1 VTDHQDIAVLHW
13 QSTLLQT
20 IDAGL
25 VVLDHDYNVQIW
37 NAFMENHSGF
47 GYADVEGK
55 SIFELIQ
62 DVPEDW
68 LRRKLETVT
77 TLKSRAFSSWEQ
89 RPYLIRFDTY
99 RPITGVADCMYQNV
113 TFLPIMALN
122 GMVEQIGIIIYDM
135 TDVAVSKQ
143 AFTRA
148 NEELAKLSRTDRLT
162 GLANRGFWEECM
174 VQEFKRAKR
183 AGHPCSLIMFDID
196 HFKKINDTFG
206 HQCGDEVI
214 RQTAACLG
222 DCMRS
227 TDIAGRYGGEE
238 YAVILI
244 DTDCDGALFVAERIR
259 ETLQALAVEHDGQ
272 EVRFT
277 VSLGVAEVTEQM
289 VAHDQLIE
297 AADRALYEAKKAGR
311 NNAKV
316 AARAGAHVAA

>member
-1 VTDHQDIAVLHW
+1 VTDQPDITVLHW

-25 VVLDHDYNVQIW
+25 VVLDRDYNVQIW

-55 SIFELIQ
+55 SIFELIH
-62 DVPEDW
+62 DVPEAW
-68 LRRKLETVT
+68 LRRKLEAVM

-113 TFLPIMALN
+113 TFLPIMGLT
-122 GMVEQIGIIIYDM
+122 GTVEQIGIIIYDM

-143 AFTRA
+143 AFSRA
-148 NEELAKLSRTDRLT
+148 NDELAKLSRTDRLT

-174 VQEFKRAKR
+174 IQEFKRAKR

-196 HFKKINDTFG
+196 HFKKVNDNYG

-214 RQTAACLG
+214 RQTATHLG
-222 DCMRS
+222 ECMRS

-259 ETLQALAVEHDGQ
+259 ETMEVLVVEHDGQ
-272 EVRFT
+272 DVCFT
-277 VSLGVAEVTEQM
+277 VSLGVAEVTDQM
-289 VAHDQLIE
+289 VTHDQLIE
-297 AADRALYEAKKAGR
+297 AADRALYDAKNAGR

-316 AARAGAHVAA
+316 AAGAGAHAAA